1 MQGGGWR
8 RAPEPTRGVLFWA
21 FCVLERCGDA
31 ERSLGVVLLLAA
43 PLEDGVAGQPPFCRR
58 PPCWRGAGVGGW
70 GGKRVGK
77 GRLDLRYFTSC
88 FNRRWSLWGRVSPSQ
103 GRISGSCLNQASLC
117 ARAGPGHAALFLVRG
132 SASRGCQEEKL
143 GGLRRS
149 CCLRGAWLQAEVWEA
164 GREAMRRV
172 KPGVAFGTAPAEL
185 LCCWGCDPSGPP
197 WQPPKEVGRCLVLG
211 SLLRRTQR
219 LRFGSLRSRTVTL
232 GPVRLESLAITRLL
246 RLPPRKAPAHPNW

>member
-1 MQGGGWR
+1 M
-8 RAPEPTRGVLFWA
+8 
-21 FCVLERCGDA
+21 
-31 ERSLGVVLLLAA
+31 
-43 PLEDGVAGQPPFCRR
+43 
-58 PPCWRGAGVGGW
+58 
-70 GGKRVGK
+70 GK

-103 GRISGSCLNQASLC
+103 GRISGSCLNQASLS

-172 KPGVAFGTAPAEL
+172 KPGVAFGTALAEL

-197 WQPPKEVGRCLVLG
+197 RQPHLKRWEDVWCWAASSAGPSGCALG
-211 SLLRRTQR
+211 HCAH
-219 LRFGSLRSRTVTL
+219 GRSRWDRY
-232 GPVRLESLAITRLL
+232 GWRASRSPRLL
-246 RLPPRKAPAHPNW
+246 SLPPRKAPAHPNW